1 MREARSDASQLPLR
15 VELVIGVLTS
25 EWELT
30 DAELLIGVLVYERKL
45 TDAEIFARSSAA
57 ARIRA
62 QRTH

>member
-1 MREARSDASQLPLR
+1 MLA
-15 VELVIGVLTS
+15 S

-30 DAELLIGVLVYERKL
+30 DAELRIGVLVYERKL
-45 TDAEIFARSSAA
+45 TDVEIFARSSAA